1 MSKSLAAKKA
11 AKKQRTRGRADRRQR
26 ERAVVTPWPP
36 KPRLHIGAEPLRR
49 IAGFAGFEQSS
60 FARDKGGSTERASVV
75 AVMEDGQRFEREAIV
90 EYEEGERERAVEA
103 SFTDKDRAMKMFES
117 LLLRR
122 SRALQQ
128 ARGELQR
135 EYGKGVPR

>member
-1 MSKSLAAKKA
+1 MSQKLGVPKYDRSPYRAQPLPSRA
-11 AKKQRTRGRADRRQR
+11 RT
-26 ERAVVTPWPP
+26 
-36 KPRLHIGAEPLRR
+36 IGGFALRR
-49 IAGFAGFEQSS
+49 LSRFVRFEQSS

-135 EYGKGVPR
+135 EYGKGVPK